1 MRHLRF
7 MLLLL
12 TVRVACMRPSQR
24 AIEVPREICCPA
36 GTYVVRSHI
45 LKPRAGI
52 PHPRCVPWACLC
64 LYICRTYIYMY
75 VYRPSLASAPP
86 APSPATTSTIY
97 SRSAAVLCAQLH
109 LWSITYYMVC
119 MVQVNYKM
127 HVTTCISIA
136 MLICMFHGQC

>member
-1 MRHLRF
+1 MRHSRF

-45 LKPRAGI
+45 LKPREGI

-64 LYICRTYIYMY
+64 LYICRTYIIMY
-75 VYRPSLASAPP
+75 VYRPSLASASP

-97 SRSAAVLCAQLH
+97 RMDDLNFRGTKLSRIENFRVFRVFIFADARPTIL
-109 LWSITYYMVC
+109 Y
-119 MVQVNYKM
+119 
-127 HVTTCISIA
+127 
-136 MLICMFHGQC
+136 